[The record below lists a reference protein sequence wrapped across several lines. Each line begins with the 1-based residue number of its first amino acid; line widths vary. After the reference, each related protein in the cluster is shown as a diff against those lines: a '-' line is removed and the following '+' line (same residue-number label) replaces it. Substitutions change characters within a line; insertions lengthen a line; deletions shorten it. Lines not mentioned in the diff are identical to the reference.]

1 MKRKILFLVFIILA
15 LATALIFYLQKNK
28 QPEICLKSNCYFVE
42 IARTQTERER
52 GLMDRNN
59 LGKNEGML
67 FINEKEGIYPFWMKN
82 VLIPLDIIWFNKS
95 KEVVFMAIGAEPC
108 KDECQLIYPD
118 QNAQYILEVNSG
130 EINRMNLQLGNKA
143 EFNIDRGRASVSLSN
158 LIKL

>member
-1 MKRKILFLVFIILA
+1 MKRKILFLIFVILLIAIGSLVFVLK
-15 LATALIFYLQKNK
+15 TKKNK
-28 QPEICLKSNCYFVE
+28 VCLKSNCYFVE
-42 IARTQTERER
+42 IARTQEEKER

-67 FINEKEGIYPFWMKN
+67 FINDQEGIYPFWMKN

-95 KEVVFMAIGAEPC
+95 KEVVFMAISAEPC

-118 QNAQYILEVNSG
+118 QNAQYILEVNAG